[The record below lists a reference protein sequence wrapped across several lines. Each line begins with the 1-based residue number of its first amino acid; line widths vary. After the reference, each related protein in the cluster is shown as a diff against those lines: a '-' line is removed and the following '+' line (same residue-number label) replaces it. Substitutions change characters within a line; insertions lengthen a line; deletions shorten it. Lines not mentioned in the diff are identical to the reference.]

1 MNKLFK
7 HTKKF
12 MLVAMTLVMM
22 LATSMVVLGAN
33 GENELKTLKPAKT
46 RVTLYVNA
54 SEAGKADA
62 TTTGKV
68 GAEMVPMDSSVDVD
82 VTAVAKVVGA
92 TGDFKVESSNP
103 SVASVVK
110 KDISNK
116 VFELGHCY
124 SKVSWGKGYATEAF
138 KKVISFLFD
147 EVGVEVIMAK
157 HYENNL
163 ASGKVMLKSG
173 MTYEAT
179 LRSRIIDKV
188 TKERVGEVY
197 YSITKDEYLRTM

>member
-1 MNKLFK
+1 MNNIGTIKLE
-7 HTKKF
+7 TDR
-12 MLVAMTLVMM
+12 LILRR
-22 LATSMVVLGAN
+22 L
-33 GENELKTLKPAKT
+33 EL
-46 RVTLYVNA
+46 N
-54 SEAGKADA
+54 DA
-62 TTTGKV
+62 EKMFNNWCND
-68 GAEMVPMDSSVDVD
+68 ED
-82 VTAVAKVVGA
+82 VTRYLPWEPHGKIEVTKELLDMWVNDYNNEHTYRWIVILKDNNEPIG
-92 TGDFKVESSNP
+92 TID
-103 SVASVVK
+103 VVK

-173 MTYEAT
+173 MIYEAT

>member
-1 MNKLFK
+1 MYNNF
-7 HTKKF
+7 TEEARRI
-12 MLVAMTLVMM
+12 LVSAKAEMK
-22 LATSMVVLGAN
+22 
-33 GENELKTLKPAKT
+33 ELKHPYVGSEHLLLAILKDNNEPIGT
-46 RVTLYVNA
+46 I
-54 SEAGKADA
+54 D
-62 TTTGKV
+62 
-68 GAEMVPMDSSVDVD
+68 
-82 VTAVAKVVGA
+82 
-92 TGDFKVESSNP
+92 
-103 SVASVVK
+103 VVK

>member
-1 MNKLFK
+1 MNDIGTVRLETDRLILRRLELSDVNDMYNNWCSDDAVTRYLPWETHKDINV
-7 HTKKF
+7 TYD
-12 MLVAMTLVMM
+12 
-22 LATSMVVLGAN
+22 VLN
-33 GENELKTLKPAKT
+33 MWLDDYNNSHVYRWIVILKENNMP
-46 RVTLYVNA
+46 
-54 SEAGKADA
+54 
-62 TTTGKV
+62 V
-68 GAEMVPMDSSVDVD
+68 GTVDV
-82 VTAVAKVVGA
+82 V
-92 TGDFKVESSNP
+92 N
-103 SVASVVK
+103 

-173 MTYEAT
+173 MIYEAT